1 MTKIRCPICQRVLG
15 DTTKSLDCNLN
26 CRWCKK
32 TVEVKVK
39 MAQTTDYFKVN
50 IERREHD

>member
-1 MTKIRCPICQRVLG
+1 MAKIMCPECRRVLG

-32 TVEVKVK
+32 SVPVKVV
-39 MAQTTDYFKVN
+39 MARSTDYFRK
-50 IERREHD
+50 EEDD